1 MRRIMLRVA
10 YDGTGYCG
18 WQRQPNG
25 VTVEG
30 VLNDALRALL
40 QEDIEVIGASRTD
53 AGVHARGNVCV
64 FDTESRIP
72 AGKFA
77 YALNPRLPGDIVIQ
91 ESREVAADFHPRHCA
106 CNKTYEY
113 RIYNATFP
121 DPLLRYHSH
130 FLYRPLDVDA
140 MRQAARHLVG
150 EHDFKS
156 FCSVNTQV
164 KETVRRVNS
173 LEISEEEIPG
183 KTGYAKQGCPA
194 NGNLRREG
202 AEACT
207 KLVPRMVTIR
217 INGNGF
223 LYNMVRII
231 AGTLIE
237 AGYHWRSAES
247 VGETLRACDR
257 QAAGATA
264 PACGLTLMGIEYD
277 EGLLAGGGDGSGV
290 RPAGGSVS
298 GGG

>member
-1 MRRIMLRVA
+1 MIRRIMLRVA

-30 VLNDALRALL
+30 VLNHALSELL
-40 QEDIEVIGASRTD
+40 QEEIEIIGASRTD

-72 AGKFA
+72 AEKFA
-77 YALNPRLPGDIVIQ
+77 HALNPRLPGDIVVQ
-91 ESREVAADFHPRHCA
+91 ESREVAAGFHPRHCA
-106 CNKTYEY
+106 CEKTYEY

-121 DPLLRYHSH
+121 DPLLRRYSH
-130 FLYRPLDVDA
+130 FFYRPLDVEA
-140 MRQAARHLVG
+140 MRRAAGCLVG

-164 KETVRRVNS
+164 KETVRCIYS
-173 LEISEEEIPG
+173 LEVCAETERAGRFAEGFGGRACSVGDMTGSVKAATGLPG
-183 KTGYAKQGCPA
+183 SILPKF
-194 NGNLRREG
+194 L
-202 AEACT
+202 
-207 KLVPRMVTIR
+207 PRMVMIR
-217 INGNGF
+217 IHGNGF

-237 AGYHWRSAES
+237 VGVHQRSPES
-247 VGETLRACDR
+247 LEETLRACDR

-264 PACGLTLMGIEYD
+264 PACGLTLMGICYD
-277 EGLLAGGGDGSGV
+277 EALLCGAVAVPDEI
-290 RPAGGSVS
+290 
-298 GGG
+298 

>member
-25 VTVEG
+25 ITVEG
-30 VLNDALRALL
+30 VLNDALHALL
-40 QEDIEVIGASRTD
+40 KEDIEVIGASRTD

-91 ESREVAADFHPRHCA
+91 ESREVPADFHPRHCD

-113 RIYNATFP
+113 RIYNAAFP
-121 DPLLRYHSH
+121 DPLLRYNSH
-130 FLYRPLDVDA
+130 FLYRPLDVNA
-140 MRQAARHLVG
+140 MRNAACCLVG

-173 LEISEEEIPG
+173 LEILEEEISG
-183 KTGYAKQGCPA
+183 GTGYAEQGCPVD
-194 NGNLRREG
+194 GNMQGEG
-202 AEACT
+202 ISASARFC
-207 KLVPRMVTIR
+207 PRMITIR

-237 AGYHWRSAES
+237 AGYHLRSAKS
-247 VGETLRACDR
+247 IGETLLKCDR

-264 PACGLTLMGIEYD
+264 PACGLTLMGIYYD
-277 EGLLAGGGDGSGV
+277 EALLLGSGKT
-290 RPAGGSVS
+290 AFGEKEDFW
-298 GGG
+298 

>member
-10 YDGTGYCG
+10 YDGTEYCG

-30 VLNDALRALL
+30 VLNGALRALL
-40 QEDIEVIGASRTD
+40 QEDIELIGASRTD

-64 FDTESRIP
+64 FDTKSRIP
-72 AGKFA
+72 AEKFA

-91 ESREVAADFHPRHCA
+91 ESREVAADFHPRHCN

-113 RIYNATFP
+113 RIYNAIFP
-121 DPLLRYHSH
+121 DPLLRRSTH
-130 FLYRPLDVDA
+130 FLYRPLDVEA
-140 MRQAARHLVG
+140 MRQAAGCLVG

-164 KETVRRVNS
+164 KETVRKVNF
-173 LEISEEEIPG
+173 LEVLETPVVGG
-183 KTGYAKQGCPA
+183 KAF
-194 NGNLRREG
+194 G
-202 AEACT
+202 AADSGAAHGSFSMPLG
-207 KLVPRMVTIR
+207 KMPPRMITIR

-237 AGYHWRSAES
+237 AGYHWRSPES
-247 VGETLRACDR
+247 VMETLAACDR
-257 QAAGATA
+257 QMAGATA
-264 PACGLTLMGIEYD
+264 PACGLTLMGIWYD
-277 EGLLAGGGDGSGV
+277 EALLLGGGGQV
-290 RPAGGSVS
+290 LP
-298 GGG
+298 